1 MWPMSYNIIMKL
13 YTSTKFVIGEVVFLA
28 LAVSL
33 LVLFHFPRLVPLNV
47 DLALH
52 ILGAVMFIGNIVVTA
67 FWMLRAERTKD
78 RSAIAFAAQAVN
90 WADVFF
96 TAPGVILLVLSGL
109 QMALYCDECTQGFA
123 TRWLDVALGLF
134 SISGVLWTF
143 LLIYQNRLL
152 RELEEGSKEFYKT
165 LHRWYIVGAVNTII
179 PIIIL
184 AIMTVKP
191 SF

>member
-1 MWPMSYNIIMKL
+1 MDL
-13 YTSTKFVIGEVVFLA
+13 YRSTKIVIGEVIFLA
-28 LAVSL
+28 IAASVLI
-33 LVLFHFPRLVPLNV
+33 LFHFPKILPFNV
-47 DLALH
+47 YLALH
-52 ILGAVMFIGNIVVTA
+52 VLGVIMFIGNIVVTA

-78 RSAIAFAAQAVN
+78 KAAITFAAQAVN

-109 QMALYCDECTQGFA
+109 QMTPYCDECTQGF
-123 TRWLDVALGLF
+123 TTHWIDLALGLF
-134 SISGVLWTF
+134 SISGVLWVF

-152 RELEEGSKEFYKT
+152 HELEENQKAFYKT
-165 LHRWYIVGAVNTII
+165 LHKWYAVGAANTVI

-184 AIMTVKP
+184 GIMTIKP